1 VKRSNGTLICSRKE
15 GRAELRE
22 DVEAVNDRAYCVG
35 GANDGVALVDAAAG
49 EVNEVP
55 PADELGD
62 AIDNRDAG
70 SRASWPAR
78 TLTWSDASP
87 DKTEATLISG
97 TGFKSGFLA
106 VIGPASRAAPL
117 PAFVMTALNVC
128 PGGA

>member
-15 GRAELRE
+15 GRAELSE

-49 EVNEVP
+49 EVNEAPV
-55 PADELGD
+55 D
-62 AIDNRDAG
+62 AIDKRDG

-78 TLTWSDASP
+78 TLTWSGALP
-87 DKTEATLISG
+87 DRPEATNISG

-106 VIGPASRAAPL
+106 VLGPASRAAAV
-117 PAFVMTALNVC
+117 PALVMTSFAPEV
-128 PGGA
+128 GA